1 MSMLSHFFDFKPEA
15 LALDEQAMELCQ
27 PYFRHMEEIRD
38 FNQLKMLKAFA
49 DTQMSSTDMLG
60 TTGYGLWDTGRA
72 KLEQIFAEV
81 MGAEDALV
89 RSQFQSGTH
98 TLAVALFGLLRAG
111 DTLLAATGR
120 PYDTLEGVIGL
131 DGKGK
136 GTGTL
141 MDYGVKYDEAPLK
154 PDFTPDYDLI
164 AQKAPGAKVC
174 HIQRSRGYLQRNAF
188 DLATIRKI
196 ADTAR
201 AANPEII
208 VFVDNCYGEFTQ
220 TEEPCQAGADL
231 VVGSL
236 IKNAGGGI
244 QSTTNATRQASE
256 QELAAKASKALDEMM
271 GFGTTTVEAKSGYG
285 LATEHELKALEV
297 IKDLNDHHR
306 MDLVATFMG
315 AHLVPAEYKSN
326 RAEYVRLVCEEMMPR
341 VKEQGIAKF
350 CDVFC
355 EADTFTVE
363 ESRQVLEAGLK
374 YGLRPK
380 IHADEI
386 EAIGGSQLAGEIGA
400 ISAEHLIVCPPEG
413 ISSMARGG
421 VIACLLPAT
430 SFNLGAVFAPARDMV
445 AAGVPVAMATDF
457 NPGSCPC
464 LNMQF
469 VINLGC
475 LKYKLTPEEVLT
487 AVTLNG
493 AAAIDLADKVGS
505 VEEGK
510 LGDLVI
516 WDAPDLDYICYRVGS
531 NLAKTVIKRGEIV

>member
-1 MSMLSHFFDFKPEA
+1 MKKLLVKNIGLLATPEGKSA
-15 LALDEQAMELCQ
+15 HRGEEQGKIK
-27 PYFRHMEEIRD
+27 F
-38 FNQLKMLKAFA
+38 LKDAWVLIEDGIIA
-49 DTQMSSTDMLG
+49 SVG
-60 TTGYGLWDTGRA
+60 TGAVPAVEG
-72 KLEQIFAEV
+72 AEV
-81 MGAEDALV
+81 VDAEGHLVTPGLVDAHTHLIFGGWRQNELGLKLHGA
-89 RSQFQSGTH
+89 S
-98 TLAVALFGLLRAG
+98 
-111 DTLLAATGR
+111 
-120 PYDTLEGVIGL
+120 YL
-131 DGKGK
+131 D
-136 GTGTL
+136 
-141 MDYGVKYDEAPLK
+141 
-154 PDFTPDYDLI
+154 
-164 AQKAPGAKVC
+164 
-174 HIQRSRGYLQRNAF
+174 IQ
-188 DLATIRKI
+188 
-196 ADTAR
+196 
-201 AANPEII
+201 
-208 VFVDNCYGEFTQ
+208 
-220 TEEPCQAGADL
+220 
-231 VVGSL
+231 
-236 IKNAGGGI
+236 NAGGGI

-256 QELAAKASKALDEMM
+256 QELAAKAS
-271 GFGTTTVEAKSGYG
+271 
-285 LATEHELKALEV
+285 KALEV

-326 RAEYVRLVCEEMMPR
+326 REEYVRLVCEEMMPK

-413 ISSMARGG
+413 IASMAKGG

-445 AAGVPVAMATDF
+445 KAGVPVAMATDF